1 MKEENIKVIRS
12 SKSKYTSYLGE
23 ISPAVPNIIDRNFK
37 TEKPNQKWLTDITQF
52 AIPAG
57 KIYLSP
63 IIDCFDGLPVS
74 WTIGTS
80 PNANLVNT
88 MLVEGVKT
96 LKNEERPVVHSD
108 RGAHYRWPQW
118 IELMN
123 EFSLTRSMS
132 KKGCSPDNSACEGF
146 FGTIKEE
153 MFNNRDWRGWSLE
166 DFINYLHTY
175 LEWFSSKRIKLS
187 LNGMSPIEYRHSLG
201 L

>member
-1 MKEENIKVIRS
+1 
-12 SKSKYTSYLGE
+12 
-23 ISPAVPNIIDRNFK
+23 
-37 TEKPNQKWLTDITQF
+37 
-52 AIPAG
+52 
-57 KIYLSP
+57 
-63 IIDCFDGLPVS
+63 
-74 WTIGTS
+74 
-80 PNANLVNT
+80 
-88 MLVEGVKT
+88 
-96 LKNEERPVVHSD
+96 
-108 RGAHYRWPQW
+108 
-118 IELMN
+118 
-123 EFSLTRSMS
+123 MS